1 MGNLFFRLIVSL
13 KSVISL
19 PSLSR
24 CPRSQWLRR
33 HRVKAETLIGKV
45 LNQVCYNLLTVHS
58 YDTVPVRK
66 AAYAVLVRTDLR
78 EKYRTWT
85 VELNIISRGDWMSN
99 WFRLCGVQD
108 STESSWALSWQHWVK
123 LRVIWSRTESSWA
136 LFEAELSKTERWRD
150 SKESSWELSRRALS
164 QADNY
169 LGQHRVKLSAVRGT
183 VESSWALS
191 RTALS
196 KAESYLGQHRVSWEL
211 SGTAQSQAE
220 HCPRQSWVKLSAVW
234 GSTQSNC
241 PGQSWAP
248 ETASSQFYF
257 IVWLFLISKTIV
269 ALVES
274 LLSIITVL
282 N

>member
-1 MGNLFFRLIVSL
+1 M
-13 KSVISL
+13 
-19 PSLSR
+19 
-24 CPRSQWLRR
+24 
-33 HRVKAETLIGKV
+33 
-45 LNQVCYNLLTVHS
+45 
-58 YDTVPVRK
+58 PVRK

-99 WFRLCGVQD
+99 WFRLGGVQD
-108 STESSWALSWQHWVK
+108 STESSWTLSWQHWVK

-136 LFEAELSKTERWRD
+136 LSEAELSKTERWRD
-150 SKESSWELSRRALS
+150 SKESSW
-164 QADNY
+164 
-169 LGQHRVKLSAVRGT
+169 
-183 VESSWALS
+183 ALS

-196 KAESYLGQHRVSWEL
+196 QTESYLGQHRVSWEL